1 MILTESELRRIV
13 RDLLFEEVLGEP
25 DQSKEDDRDNDDD
38 DKDKDDEEE
47 DDDDLLQDTKSTDE
61 MNTVASV
68 GLSGPMTPLGTGPDG
83 GKGGPSAY
91 LKGKKSKKKKKKKK
105 A

>member
-1 MILTESELRRIV
+1 MILTEDKLRQIIRN
-13 RDLLFEEVLGEP
+13 LLFEEILGEP
-25 DQSKEDDRDNDDD
+25 DQSREDDRDDDD
-38 DKDKDDEEE
+38 DKDKDKDDEEE
-47 DDDDLLQDTKSTDE
+47 DDVLTDMKSKDE

-105 A
+105 T